1 VIDKYF
7 VIYFR
12 NGVRYEEAHENIADA
27 VESYREKKRQDEF
40 FDDRFVVGIKDEK
53 GDIVINSSDVLR
65 NKPIV
70 LAIIPARGGSKR
82 IPKKNIINFHGSPM
96 IAWPIRALKESGVV
110 DEILVSTDSEEVAGI
125 AEKLGAMAPF
135 RRPSSLS
142 DDFVGTAEVTK
153 HAIEWFIHNRGV
165 PDYVLTIYP
174 TAVFVSPNDIVD
186 AVKLIEDRRTDVVF
200 SAVEF
205 PAPIQRA
212 LYIDSKGIAKMFNP
226 ENYNKRSQ
234 DLQTAYHDAG
244 QFYLVKTDIAL
255 RGLSFNNSP
264 STLYVIPRDR
274 VVDIDTPE
282 DLRIA
287 EKLFDRYFRNGETA
301 ASTIQGRRA

>member
-1 VIDKYF
+1 
-7 VIYFR
+7 
-12 NGVRYEEAHENIADA
+12 
-27 VESYREKKRQDEF
+27 
-40 FDDRFVVGIKDEK
+40 
-53 GDIVINSSDVLR
+53 
-65 NKPIV
+65 
-70 LAIIPARGGSKR
+70 
-82 IPKKNIINFHGSPM
+82 M
-96 IAWPIRALKESGVV
+96 
-110 DEILVSTDSEEVAGI
+110 
-125 AEKLGAMAPF
+125 
-135 RRPSSLS
+135 
-142 DDFVGTAEVTK
+142 
-153 HAIEWFIHNRGV
+153 
-165 PDYVLTIYP
+165 LTIYP